1 MGSCPY
7 TGGHSGASGSTVP
20 TKKEEGKEGEDK
32 AVKTLKKDGY
42 RIIERNYRNL
52 FGEIDIIAE
61 EAGYLVFVEV
71 KKRNSSS
78 FGDPLQAVD
87 KKKQQHIIRSAMYY
101 LKDHKCFDRKIRF
114 DVVGI
119 DRENVKVV
127 KYAFILEDSH

>member
-1 MGSCPY
+1 M
-7 TGGHSGASGSTVP
+7 P

-32 AVKTLKKDGY
+32 AAKTLKHAGY
-42 RIIERNYRNL
+42 KILERNYRNL

-71 KKRNSSS
+71 KKRNSSR
-78 FGDPLQAVD
+78 FGDSLLAVD
-87 KKKQQHIIRSAMYY
+87 ARKQQHIIRSAMFY

-119 DRENVKVV
+119 DREQVKVI
-127 KYAFILEDSH
+127 KHAFMAEHDG